1 MPREAERLAPA
12 PRTASRLAPVQHPT
26 ATAPYQESELD
37 RVGAAR
43 RALEVN
49 PTWYHS
55 IELAPGVVSPGQV
68 DHRAL
73 AAKILPDDLSG
84 LRALDIG
91 TFDGFWAF
99 EMEKRGAEVVAID
112 VETIDAAEWPPLNRE
127 RLLRETAAH
136 ALELGRGF
144 RLAKELLG
152 SKVERVVC
160 NAYDLTPEAIGGP
173 VDFIF
178 EGAVLLHLRDP
189 VAVLERA
196 HGALKPNGRMLIWEE
211 VSVLDTLRAP
221 RRPVARFS
229 PLLSN
234 FTWWLPNYAALVS
247 MPLAAG
253 FAEARRVGIQRTKG
267 SNRGM
272 RKWYCAIEARP
283 RAQPVT

>member
-1 MPREAERLAPA
+1 VR
-12 PRTASRLAPVQHPT
+12 QPT
-26 ATAPYQESELD
+26 SSESATETD
-37 RVGAAR
+37 RIEAAR
-43 RALEVN
+43 SALEVN

-68 DHRAL
+68 DHRGL
-73 AAKILPDDLSG
+73 VAKVLPDDLDG

-127 RLLRETAAH
+127 RLRNETQAFGI
-136 ALELGRGF
+136 ELGRGF
-144 RLAKELLG
+144 RLAKEILG
-152 SKVERVVC
+152 SNVERVVSSV
-160 NAYDLTPEAIGGP
+160 YDLTPDVIGGP
-173 VDFIF
+173 VDFVF

-189 VAVLERA
+189 VRALERA
-196 HGALKPNGRMLIWEE
+196 RGVLSPDGRMLIWELI
-211 VSVLDTLRAP
+211 SVLDTLRAP

-229 PLLSN
+229 PLLSD

-247 MPLAAG
+247 MPMAAG
-253 FAEARRVGIQRTKG
+253 FGEVRRIGTQRTRG

-272 RKWYCAIEARP
+272 RNWYCAIEARP
-283 RAQPVT
+283 GAQG

>member
-1 MPREAERLAPA
+1 VQR
-12 PRTASRLAPVQHPT
+12 RTATPA
-26 ATAPYQESELD
+26 QEMTGQE
-37 RVGAAR
+37 RVEAAR
-43 RALEVN
+43 RALEEN

-68 DHRAL
+68 DHRSL
-73 AAKILPDDLSG
+73 AAKVLPDDLSG

-112 VETIDAAEWPPLNRE
+112 VDTIDGAEWPPLNRE

-136 ALELGRGF
+136 ALQLGRGF

-152 SKVERVVC
+152 SSVERVVC
-160 NAYDLTPEAIGGP
+160 NVYDLTPEAIGGP
-173 VDFIF
+173 VDYIF

-189 VAVLERA
+189 VAALERA
-196 HGALKPNGRMLIWEE
+196 RAALKSDGRMMIWET
-211 VSVLDTLRAP
+211 VSAVDTVRAP

-229 PLLSN
+229 PLLSD
-234 FTWWLPNYAALVS
+234 FTWWLPNYKALVS

-253 FAEARRVGIQRTKG
+253 FAEARRVGVQRTKG

-272 RKWYCAIEARP
+272 RNWYCAIEARP
-283 RAQPVT
+283 G